1 MSTRI
6 ILCLDLDAFYAS
18 VEELLHPEW
27 RGQPIIVGARPEE
40 RGVVS
45 SCTYAA
51 RAFGVH
57 SAMPMGRALQL
68 CPRAIVT
75 PSRMDLYS
83 DYSHRVM
90 AIMREYGCPME
101 QVSVDEVFLDA
112 TECAASWGGALAL
125 ASEIKRRIYG
135 GTGLRCTVGIAA
147 NKLVAKIA
155 CVHGKPDGLIEVPAG
170 SEAAFLAPLPISRL
184 WGVGPKTTARLEAL
198 GLHTIG
204 DLQQA
209 PLAKLKSEFELWALE
224 LQNRARG
231 LDTSSVETERETKS
245 ISRETTFVKDVGD
258 LERLKQVLLELCEQV
273 GQDLRAEGLQ
283 ARTIAIRLRWPSF
296 ETITRQ
302 TTLSQPTDS
311 TSDIYRAAAALLA
324 AAVKRGAHVRLLGVR
339 VANLTSG
346 RQLGLFDTGSEKRA
360 RLDQAVDDIR
370 ERFGDKA
377 IRRASLADKARK
389 QQRRRQPTD
398 AG

>member
-1 MSTRI
+1 
-6 ILCLDLDAFYAS
+6 
-18 VEELLHPEW
+18 
-27 RGQPIIVGARPEE
+27 
-40 RGVVS
+40 
-45 SCTYAA
+45 
-51 RAFGVH
+51 
-57 SAMPMGRALQL
+57 
-68 CPRAIVT
+68 
-75 PSRMDLYS
+75 
-83 DYSHRVM
+83 
-90 AIMREYGCPME
+90 
-101 QVSVDEVFLDA
+101 
-112 TECAASWGGALAL
+112 
-125 ASEIKRRIYG
+125 
-135 GTGLRCTVGIAA
+135 
-147 NKLVAKIA
+147 
-155 CVHGKPDGLIEVPAG
+155 VPAG
-170 SEAAFLAPLPISRL
+170 SEAEFLAPLPISRL